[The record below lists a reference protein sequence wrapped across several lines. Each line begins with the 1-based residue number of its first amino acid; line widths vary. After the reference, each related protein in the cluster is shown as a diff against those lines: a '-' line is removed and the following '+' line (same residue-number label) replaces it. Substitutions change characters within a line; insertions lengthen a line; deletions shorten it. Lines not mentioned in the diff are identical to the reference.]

1 MSTSRVTSPT
11 VVASWVSREA
21 YSDGAVTTLLVLWR
35 GTPGWFLKGERGGPS
50 GGGGG
55 SGAGGSGSYEF
66 VYLSEGGLTFVIE
79 FDHDKKVVKILS
91 QEISLEETNVVLVD
105 FVDSTGGPTIVG
117 LRWVDPARPEQSSTP
132 DPIASTIKRAPE
144 LFDYLRCDVSLADPI
159 MNRMIPI
166 LCERM
171 RP

>member
-1 MSTSRVTSPT
+1 M
-11 VVASWVSREA
+11 
-21 YSDGAVTTLLVLWR
+21 LLVLWR
-35 GTPGWFLKGERGGPS
+35 GTPGWFLKGERGAS

-79 FDHDKKVVKILS
+79 FDYDEKVVKILS
-91 QEISLEETNVVLVD
+91 QDISLEEINVVLVD
-105 FVDSTGGPTIVG
+105 FVDSPGGPTIVG
-117 LRWVDPARPEQSSTP
+117 FRWVDPMPTEQPSTV
-132 DPIASTIKRAPE
+132 DPIASVIKRTPE
-144 LFDYLRCDVSLADPI
+144 LFEYLRCDLSLADPI
-159 MNRMIPI
+159 MNKMIPI